1 MSTENKHF
9 YEFGPFRIDPEE
21 RQLLRGQ
28 EPIPVTPKAFET
40 LLILIRS
47 SEHVVLKDDLM
58 KALWPDSFVEE
69 SNLTQNIFVL
79 RKALGETAQDA
90 RYIATIPGRGYR
102 FTEKV
107 REVTDEPATLVFES
121 RSIQRVTVEETKP
134 QRNLLALSLA
144 AVALAGVIG
153 LVLFYVRSHQPHA
166 ANEAASPSPSPKSRR
181 SVAVLGFRNLSG
193 RPDKAWLSTALSE
206 MVSTEL
212 AAGEKLRLISGEDIA
227 YTKINLPIADADSL
241 SRNTLA
247 RLHKSLGSDLV
258 VLGSYTVLGEKSD
271 GRIRLD
277 LRLQDTVAG
286 ETVADLA
293 LVGSEA
299 DLFDLVSQAGARLRE
314 KLGVEAVSPVEAVSV
329 RASLPSNREAA
340 RLYSEGLARLR
351 VFDALEAR
359 DLLQRAV
366 AADLKYPLAHSALAE
381 AWFRLGYEK
390 KAQQEARQG
399 YELAANLSRE
409 ERLVVEGRYREVDHE
424 YEKALDAYRALF
436 TLFPDNVDYGLRL
449 AAVQSRASKAHDS
462 LSTIESLRKLE
473 PPASEDPRIE
483 LQEAA
488 AWNALSD
495 FKHQEQPLAR
505 AVEKARAQ
513 GDRLILADARKKQC
527 WLFSYFEQPQNA
539 IAACRESRDIY
550 AAAGDREGEAES
562 LRAWADAIAQA
573 DAPESIRLYRQAQT
587 IFRIVGS
594 ERGVASVLNNLGLIY
609 ETQGDLATAEKMHRE
624 ALASFRRLDDKKR
637 ETAAL
642 GNVADERMDQGDLR
656 GAIQLYEEAL
666 QLDREA
672 EDTGNAAIDGYNIA
686 NLRELQGDLAGA
698 KRGFEQSLAT
708 WQKTG
713 DQYSSTYALGSLG
726 SLLVLEADFSGAR
739 KMFEQALAVR
749 SSAGDKLS
757 IAETRLGLAD
767 LLLEEGR
774 STVEQEATM
783 RQVIE
788 VFQKEKARDDEVQAW
803 CILARTMVAEGKA
816 AAAKEATQHARVLAA
831 KSQNPEIRW
840 RTAIAAA
847 GVESAGKD
855 IAHSA
860 SGTAALKELAP
871 IIAKSRELGYQG
883 VELNARLALAEIE
896 MKAGQL
902 AAGRAHLVA
911 IEADAKAKGYNLVA
925 RKAAIARG

>member
-1 MSTENKHF
+1 MNKESKHF

-21 RQLLRGQ
+21 KQLLRGQ
-28 EPIPVTPKAFET
+28 EPVPVTPKAFET

-47 SEHVVLKDDLM
+47 SERVVLKDDLM

-90 RYIATIPGRGYR
+90 RYIATVPGRGYR

-107 REVTDEPATLVFES
+107 REVADEPAALVFES
-121 RSIQRVTVEETKP
+121 RSIQRVTVEEKP
-134 QRNLLALSLA
+134 QRNLLAVSLA

-153 LVLFYVRSHQPHA
+153 LLLLYVRGRQLHA
-166 ANEAASPSPSPKSRR
+166 GSEPASSLPSPKSRR

-193 RPDKAWLSTALSE
+193 RPDKGWLSTALSE
-206 MVSTEL
+206 MVSTEM
-212 AAGEKLRLISGEDIA
+212 AAGEKLRVISGEDIA
-227 YTKINLPIADADSL
+227 HSKLDLPLADTDSL
-241 SRNTLA
+241 SRYTLA
-247 RLHKSLGSDLV
+247 RLHKNLGSDLV

-299 DLFDLVSQAGARLRE
+299 DLFDLVSQAGSRLRE

-390 KAQQEARQG
+390 KAQREARQG

-409 ERLVVEGRYREVDHE
+409 DRLVVEGRCREVDHQ
-424 YEKALDAYRALF
+424 YEKAIDAYRALF
-436 TLFPDNVDYGLRL
+436 TLFPDNIDYGLRL
-449 AAVQSRASKAHDS
+449 AAVESRGSKAHDA
-462 LSTIESLRKLE
+462 LATIESLHKLA
-473 PPASEDPRIE
+473 PPASEDPRLD
-483 LQEAA
+483 LQEVA

-513 GDRLILADARKKQC
+513 GARLVLADARKKQC
-527 WLFSYFEQPQNA
+527 WLFSYFEQLQNA
-539 IAACRESRDIY
+539 IAACRESKDIY
-550 AAAGDREGEAES
+550 AAAGDGEGEAES

-573 DAPESIRLYRQAQT
+573 DVPESIRLYQQAQT
-587 IFRIVGS
+587 IFRTVGS
-594 ERGVASVLNNLGLIY
+594 ERGVATVLNNLGLVY
-609 ETQGDLATAEKMHRE
+609 EAEGDLITAEKMHRE

-637 ETAAL
+637 EAAAIQ
-642 GNVADERMDQGDLR
+642 NVANERMEQGDLR
-656 GAIQLYEEAL
+656 GAILLYEGAL
-666 QLDREA
+666 QIDREI
-672 EDTGNAAIDGYNIA
+672 EDTGNAAIAGYNIA
-686 NLRELQGDLAGA
+686 NLRQLQGDLASA
-698 KRGFEQSLAT
+698 KEGFEQSLAT
-708 WQKTG
+708 WQKNG
-713 DQYSSTYALGSLG
+713 DQYSSTYALWSLG
-726 SLLVLEADFSGAR
+726 SLLVQEADFSGAR
-739 KMFEQALAVR
+739 KMYEQALALR
-749 SSAGDKLS
+749 TSAGDKLS
-757 IAETRLGLAD
+757 IAETQLGLAD
-767 LLLEEGR
+767 LSLEEAR
-774 STVEQEATM
+774 SPVEQEAAM

-788 VFQKEKARDDEVQAW
+788 VFQKEKARDDEAHAW
-803 CILARTMVAEGKA
+803 SILARTMLAEGKGA
-816 AAAKEATQHARVLAA
+816 AAEEAAQRARVLAA

-840 RTAIAAA
+840 RTAIAA
-847 GVESAGKD
+847 VRIETAGKD

-860 SGTAALKELAP
+860 SGTAALNELAP
-871 IIAKSRELGYQG
+871 IIAKSRDLGYQG
-883 VELNARLALAEIE
+883 IELDARLALAEIE

-911 IEADAKAKGYNLVA
+911 IAADAKAKGYNLVA
-925 RKAAIARG
+925 RKATIARG

>member
-1 MSTENKHF
+1 MSAENKHF

-21 RQLLRGQ
+21 RQLLRGK

-121 RSIQRVTVEETKP
+121 RSIQRVTVEVKP

-153 LVLFYVRSHQPHA
+153 LLPLYVRSRQPRA
-166 ANEAASPSPSPKSRR
+166 VSEAASFSPGPESRR

-227 YTKINLPIADADSL
+227 YSKINLPIADADSL

-247 RLHKSLGSDLV
+247 GLYKNLGSDLV

-299 DLFDLVSQAGARLRE
+299 DLFDLVSQAGSRLRE

-340 RLYSEGLARLR
+340 RLYSGGLARLR

-359 DLLQRAV
+359 DLLERAV
-366 AADLKYPLAHSALAE
+366 RADLNYPLAHSALAE

-424 YEKALDAYRALF
+424 YEKAIDAYRALF
-436 TLFPDNVDYGLRL
+436 MLFPDNVDYGLSL
-449 AAVQSRASKAHDS
+449 AAVESRASKAQDS
-462 LSTIESLRKLE
+462 LATIVSLRRLD

-488 AWNALSD
+488 AWNALDD

-513 GDRLILADARKKQC
+513 GARLILADARKKQC

-539 IAACRESRDIY
+539 F
-550 AAAGDREGEAES
+550 G
-562 LRAWADAIAQA
+562 
-573 DAPESIRLYRQAQT
+573 
-587 IFRIVGS
+587 
-594 ERGVASVLNNLGLIY
+594 
-609 ETQGDLATAEKMHRE
+609 
-624 ALASFRRLDDKKR
+624 
-637 ETAAL
+637 
-642 GNVADERMDQGDLR
+642 
-656 GAIQLYEEAL
+656 
-666 QLDREA
+666 
-672 EDTGNAAIDGYNIA
+672 
-686 NLRELQGDLAGA
+686 
-698 KRGFEQSLAT
+698 
-708 WQKTG
+708 
-713 DQYSSTYALGSLG
+713 
-726 SLLVLEADFSGAR
+726 
-739 KMFEQALAVR
+739 
-749 SSAGDKLS
+749 
-757 IAETRLGLAD
+757 
-767 LLLEEGR
+767 
-774 STVEQEATM
+774 
-783 RQVIE
+783 
-788 VFQKEKARDDEVQAW
+788 
-803 CILARTMVAEGKA
+803 
-816 AAAKEATQHARVLAA
+816 
-831 KSQNPEIRW
+831 
-840 RTAIAAA
+840 
-847 GVESAGKD
+847 
-855 IAHSA
+855 
-860 SGTAALKELAP
+860 
-871 IIAKSRELGYQG
+871 
-883 VELNARLALAEIE
+883 
-896 MKAGQL
+896 
-902 AAGRAHLVA
+902 
-911 IEADAKAKGYNLVA
+911 
-925 RKAAIARG
+925 